1 MAKQISNKLLYN
13 WIHLDAVRMQG
24 QEGSVWV
31 SYQYRTKLEHWFV
44 MDEWYLEMEEE
55 MSLANEISIIRGL
68 GENDCDMIGN
78 IKVFEKNGSS

>member
-1 MAKQISNKLLYN
+1 
-13 WIHLDAVRMQG
+13 
-24 QEGSVWV
+24 
-31 SYQYRTKLEHWFV
+31 LEHWFV